1 MRHLLTIPGME
12 INLITFSIDYDI
24 FGDDEPVMAHFDF
37 GPNHAVFTKPT
48 KLLNHLKPL
57 FMHSHIDGTPIS
69 SMMVDGGTAVNLI
82 SYPQYQNLASKT
94 MI

>member
-57 FMHSHIDGTPIS
+57 FMHGHIDGTPIS
-69 SMMVDGGTAVNLI
+69 RMLIKDGATINLMP
-82 SYPQYQNLASKT
+82 YYLYKKLNKLDN
-94 MI
+94 